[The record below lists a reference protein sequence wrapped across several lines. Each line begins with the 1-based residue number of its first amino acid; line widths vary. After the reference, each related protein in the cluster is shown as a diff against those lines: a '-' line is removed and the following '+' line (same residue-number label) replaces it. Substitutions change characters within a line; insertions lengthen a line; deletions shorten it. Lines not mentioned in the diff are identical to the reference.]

1 MRSQKTG
8 KDEAF
13 QFVIGKAKVL
23 SEVTLT
29 LEAEGDPSTFEMTLN
44 VLRDD
49 NERGDK
55 EMMKLIRYGGAAADE
70 GTTGD
75 DFGSLN

>member
-1 MRSQKTG
+1 
-8 KDEAF
+8 
-13 QFVIGKAKVL
+13 
-23 SEVTLT
+23 
-29 LEAEGDPSTFEMTLN
+29 MTLN

-75 DFGSLN
+75 DFGSLT